1 MYTFK
6 SPIRDTIGK
15 VAGTA
20 LAAVLAVGL
29 AACELGL
36 QSAGTL
42 GNGAGASGGLV
53 VVPKRMTYYPAEA
66 FLPESDTE
74 VYRQMSGGL
83 SRPIPAGAARFTVAE
98 SDINPVF
105 RELEGDPDGRHF
117 VFSTLGEARIRVE
130 YNGME
135 SMYTVRVLDS
145 SGGGNGNGGDN
156 GGGNTGTGGGIVIVG
171 P

>member
-1 MYTFK
+1 VVT
-6 SPIRDTIGK
+6 
-15 VAGTA
+15 V

-53 VVPKRMTYYPAEA
+53 VVPKRMTYFPTEV
-66 FLPESDTE
+66 FLPENDAE
-74 VYRQMSGGL
+74 VYRQTSGGL
-83 SRPIPAGAARFTVAE
+83 SRPIPVEAARFTVAE

-105 RELEGDPDGRHF
+105 RELEADPDGRYF

-130 YNGME
+130 YNGMG
-135 SMYTVRVLDS
+135 SVYTVRVLDPS
-145 SGGGNGNGGDN
+145 GGGGNGSGGNN
-156 GGGNTGTGGGIVIVG
+156 GGGNTGTGGGIVIVC